1 MMVITNINIF
11 RSFLFLFAFFSIF
24 SVSAQYSLPLVE
36 LESASPNRTVSL
48 RVGRTLELAK
58 IRFENSGRKNL
69 LLESIVLRNYGSV
82 DLDESLSDTIVTLSG
97 KNIPVEVYPNKKDV
111 RIVFPEG
118 FEIWGGRSPV
128 LRIQS
133 TLAYARSNDTLQ
145 LGIRRQEDV
154 RIRDVSSGFY
164 VPVVFEEGIKFT
176 NYDLTS
182 GSLYAPRNSS
192 VRYYGSRSSSPS
204 ALSSSLYSRN
214 LYSSRN
220 NTSVRLLET
229 SRDQYAPGARD
240 IVFLNRS
247 VASARD
253 FYVSGIF
260 FPIDGSQSSEDLER
274 AFGTFKLYI
283 DDLYEEQTSRFEWV
297 NGRLGILFDRD
308 FDFMAGSHNI
318 KVVGNVSRLAQNG
331 DRIRFL
337 YSKDS
342 FLNVEYE

>member
-1 MMVITNINIF
+1 MMVLTKTNIF
-11 RSFLFLFAFFSIF
+11 GYLLLLVSLFSIF
-24 SVSAQYSLPLVE
+24 SVSAQYSLPE
-36 LESASPNRTVSL
+36 IQLESASPNRTVSL

-58 IRFENSGRKNL
+58 IRLENSSRKSL
-69 LLESIVLRNYGSV
+69 FLESIVLRNYGSV
-82 DLDESLSDTIVTLSG
+82 DLDESLSNTIVTISG
-97 KNIPVEVYPNKKDV
+97 QNIPVEVYPNKKDV
-111 RIVFPEG
+111 RIIFPEG

-145 LGIRRQEDV
+145 LGMRRQDDV
-154 RIRDVSSGFY
+154 RIREVSSGFY
-164 VPVVFEEGIKFT
+164 VPVIFEEGIKFT
-176 NYDLTS
+176 KYDLTS
-182 GSLYAPRNSS
+182 GSLYATRNSS
-192 VRYYGSRSSSPS
+192 ARYYGSRSSSPS
-204 ALSSSLYSRN
+204 PLSSSLQARN

-220 NTSVRLLET
+220 NTSARLLET
-229 SRDQYAPGARD
+229 SRNQYAPGARD

-260 FPIDGSQSSEDLER
+260 FPIEGSQSSEDLER

-283 DDLYEEQTSRFEWV
+283 DGSYEAQTSRFEWV

-342 FLNVEYE
+342 FLNIEYE

>member
-1 MMVITNINIF
+1 MVQTKIKHFGYFIL
-11 RSFLFLFAFFSIF
+11 SLGVFL
-24 SVSAQYSLPLVE
+24 SVSASAQYSLPE
-36 LESASPNRTVSL
+36 IQLESASPARTVSL

-58 IRFENSGRKNL
+58 IRLENSSRKNL
-69 LLESIVLRNYGSV
+69 RLESIVLRNYGSV
-82 DLDESLSDTIVTLSG
+82 DLEESLSDTIVTISG

-111 RIVFPEG
+111 RIIFPEG
-118 FEIWGGRSPV
+118 FEIWGGHSPV

-145 LGIRRQEDV
+145 LGIRRQDDV

-164 VPVVFEEGIKFT
+164 VPVLFEEGLKFT
-176 NYDLTS
+176 DYDLTP
-182 GSLYAPRNSS
+182 GALYATRSS
-192 VRYYGSRSSSPS
+192 MGRYYGSRSYSPS
-204 ALSSSLYSRN
+204 DLSSALYSRN

-220 NTSVRLLET
+220 NTSSRLLET

-240 IVFLNRS
+240 ITFLNRS

-274 AFGTFKLYI
+274 AFDTFKLYI
-283 DDLYEEQTSRFEWV
+283 DDSYEDQTSRFTTID
-297 NGRLGILFDRD
+297 GSLGILFDHD
-308 FDFMAGSHNI
+308 FDFTAGSHNI